1 MTVRPHTSSLKIV
14 HCLYAAQL
22 SVNWTNDY
30 VGFFHGS
37 AFPQHIFRPVRVAV
51 RSSSHLWYDGLKKL
65 ESLGTMVKCALVL
78 THYQRVMDGH
88 AACSQVT
95 LYT

>member
-1 MTVRPHTSSLKIV
+1 MAVLSHNTFLGQLGLQLGAPVTYGMTV
-14 HCLYAAQL
+14 
-22 SVNWTNDY
+22 
-30 VGFFHGS
+30 
-37 AFPQHIFRPVRVAV
+37 
-51 RSSSHLWYDGLKKL
+51 GLKKL

-88 AACSQVT
+88 AACSSQVT